1 MKLNEFCTNLENKI
15 ETSYKEG
22 TTVEGA
28 ERLAAEFLHAQLLVS
43 SALKKV
49 DLDARMKKS
58 GVKGVRAA
66 VYLEKA
72 KEGDK
77 KPSDV
82 MLNALVDTNEI
93 VQKQQDLLDTA
104 ESDRAELERYY
115 DIFCNAHIFYRGIAK
130 GRFE

>member
-1 MKLNEFCTNLENKI
+1 MKLAEFCLNLENKI
-15 ETSYKEG
+15 KVSYEKG
-22 TTVEGA
+22 TTVDSA

-43 SALKKV
+43 SELKKV

-82 MLNALVDTNEI
+82 MLNALVDIHDI
-93 VQKQQDLLDTA
+93 VQTQQDLLDTV
-104 ESDRAELERYY
+104 ESNKAELERYY

>member
-1 MKLNEFCTNLENKI
+1 MKLNEFCANLETKI

-43 SALKKV
+43 SVLKKV

-104 ESDRAELERYY
+104 ESDKAELERYY